1 MTVLLQGTDSS
12 NQGNDTLKQR
22 TSKKE
27 TGLNPQLMSSSWGS
41 SPWESTGQVKHP
53 KLSQSPHN
61 LQIWQAH
68 FLSGE
73 LPTSP
78 CWRRTGCKDPL
89 GDPKRGE
96 DIALGALYRAII
108 THYRFTR
115 SYPPNPAHTFS
126 QSLRCA
132 GLCTAASQTG
142 GPPPFHPSEIIVLAL
157 SIISAKDADGPGF
170 FFFFSLSLTVSLF
183 LNDQLSWFTKTWH
196 SVNCILP
203 SAPGRTT
210 PLSRTYP
217 HLKMHKYL
225 FS

>member
-1 MTVLLQGTDSS
+1 
-12 NQGNDTLKQR
+12 
-22 TSKKE
+22 
-27 TGLNPQLMSSSWGS
+27 MSSSWGS

-115 SYPPNPAHTFS
+115 SYPSNPARTFS

-170 FFFFSLSLTVSLF
+170 FFFSPFRLLSLCFKMTNYLDLLKPDMRWTAFSR
-183 LNDQLSWFTKTWH
+183 QPQEERRH
-196 SVNCILP
+196 S
-203 SAPGRTT
+203 PGHI
-210 PLSRTYP
+210 PI
-217 HLKMHKYL
+217 
-225 FS
+225 

>member
-1 MTVLLQGTDSS
+1 MAVKRDKKVLLKISSVQNTFQETKQEQEQEQSDSPVTGHRFIQS
-12 NQGNDTLKQR
+12 VRKRYSKTRR

-27 TGLNPQLMSSSWGS
+27 TGLNPRLMSSSWGS
-41 SPWESTGQVKHP
+41 SPWESTGQAKHP
-53 KLSQSPHN
+53 ELSQSPHN

-115 SYPPNPAHTFS
+115 SYPSNPARTFS
-126 QSLRCA
+126 QSLWCA

-142 GPPPFHPSEIIVLAL
+142 GPPPFHPFEIIVLAL
-157 SIISAKDADGPGF
+157 SIITAKDADGPG
-170 FFFFSLSLTVSLF
+170 L
-183 LNDQLSWFTKTWH
+183 
-196 SVNCILP
+196 
-203 SAPGRTT
+203 R
-210 PLSRTYP
+210 
-217 HLKMHKYL
+217 
-225 FS
+225 

>member
-1 MTVLLQGTDSS
+1 
-12 NQGNDTLKQR
+12 
-22 TSKKE
+22 
-27 TGLNPQLMSSSWGS
+27 MSSSWGS
-41 SPWESTGQVKHP
+41 SPWESTGQAKHP
-53 KLSQSPHN
+53 ELSQSPHN

-115 SYPPNPAHTFS
+115 SYPPNPAVLSHRVCDALVCVQRPLKQEDRRLFTLLKLLFLPCLLL
-126 QSLRCA
+126 QTKTLM
-132 GLCTAASQTG
+132 GQAS
-142 GPPPFHPSEIIVLAL
+142 VRV
-157 SIISAKDADGPGF
+157 F
-170 FFFFSLSLTVSLF
+170 FLSLSLTVSLF

-196 SVNCILP
+196 AVNCILT
-203 SAPGRTT
+203 SAPGRAT